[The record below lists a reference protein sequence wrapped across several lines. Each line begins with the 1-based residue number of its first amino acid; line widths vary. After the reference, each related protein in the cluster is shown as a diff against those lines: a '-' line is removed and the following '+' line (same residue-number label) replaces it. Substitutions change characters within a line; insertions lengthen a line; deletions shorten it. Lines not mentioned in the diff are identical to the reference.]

1 MLLVKLLYL
10 VVFRLHTSTSGQ
22 RHTTDNRTVTGAA
35 ADDYSANRLLFAVS
49 ENGEKCPSF
58 QEIKVKSSAFLFC
71 PTSSVAEKTKMY
83 REIQIQAFF
92 AKVIKLHQNSRRLFS
107 WHLITTKMLRIR
119 DFMLFF
125 FSSKKNKLKK
135 ILIFSRSSIF
145 ITIIF
150 CVSLFYVIIH
160 CRLDQRSNL
169 SCDGFFFSNNEH
181 E

>member
-71 PTSSVAEKTKMY
+71 PTSSVAEKTKMF

-125 FSSKKNKLKK
+125 FSSKKNK
-135 ILIFSRSSIF
+135 
-145 ITIIF
+145 
-150 CVSLFYVIIH
+150 
-160 CRLDQRSNL
+160 
-169 SCDGFFFSNNEH
+169 
-181 E
+181 